1 MNYNSITTIA
11 LRVFALAAAAMI
23 ALAVIEYAANVL
35 GYTVV
40 HESRTPG
47 RLLESAGLLTV
58 IVIALLL
65 RQIRN
70 ELRK

>member
-1 MNYNSITTIA
+1 MKNSMTTIA
-11 LRVFALAAAAMI
+11 LRLFALGAAAMI
-23 ALAVIEYAANVL
+23 ALAVLEYAANAF

-65 RQIRN
+65 RQIRD